1 LWPNGSEGV
10 LLHICMITSEF
21 PPQRKGL
28 KLGGVGY
35 HSFNLC
41 NELIKKGH
49 RVTVFTRGFHKEPH
63 LECMKKI
70 DVYRITYFPLYP
82 FNIKFH
88 QIFVDKLFRSM
99 ESDFDL
105 VHLQVPL
112 PPLIDTS
119 LPIVATVHSLI
130 RKPPPKM
137 LDIDLMR
144 RIAYEVFSV
153 LNYPLE
159 FEILRNA
166 DLITCVSSTVARE
179 ISDSYGFDSKIKVI
193 DNGVDTNFFVPKK
206 SNKNFSYILW
216 SGRIIYAKGLLDLVE
231 CAKYV
236 CKEDSSTSFI
246 LAGTGPLMGHL
257 KKLIS
262 NSGLEKKVILVGQ
275 LDRESLLRYYQ
286 NSTLFVLPSHH
297 ESFPNVV
304 LEAMACG
311 IPTVATDVGDVHKV
325 VKDGKTGFLVSAKDP
340 KALGQRIIELL
351 NDEALRKRM
360 GEASRRLVENYYS
373 WDSISNKVIACYKL
387 VMNQ

>member
-1 LWPNGSEGV
+1 
-10 LLHICMITSEF
+10 MITSEF
-21 PPQRKGL
+21 PPQRIGL
-28 KLGGVGY
+28 RLGGVGY

-41 NELIKKGH
+41 NELTKKGH
-49 RVTVFTRGFHKEPH
+49 RVTVFTRGFNRESSF
-63 LECMKKI
+63 ECMKKI
-70 DVYRITYFPLYP
+70 DVYRIPFFPLYP
-82 FNIKFH
+82 FHIKFH
-88 QIFVDKLFRSM
+88 KIFVNKLFRSM
-99 ESDFDL
+99 ESDLDL

-112 PPLIDTS
+112 PPLIETF
-119 LPIVATVHSLI
+119 LPMVATVHSLI
-130 RKPPPKM
+130 KGPSKM
-137 LDIDLMR
+137 LDLDLTR
-144 RIAYEVFSV
+144 RIAYKVFSV

-159 FEILRNA
+159 LEILRNA
-166 DLITCVSSTVARE
+166 DLITCVSSIVARG
-179 ISDSYGFDSKIKVI
+179 IKDFYGFNSKVI
-193 DNGVDTNFFVPKK
+193 GNGVDTDFFGTKK
-206 SNKNFSYILW
+206 SDKNVSYILW
-216 SGRIIYAKGLLDLVE
+216 SGRMIYAKGLLDLVE

-236 CKEDSSTSFI
+236 CQEDSSISFI
-246 LAGTGPLMGHL
+246 LAGAGPLRGNL

-262 NSGLEKKVILVGQ
+262 KLGLEKKVILVGQ

-286 NSTLFVLPSHH
+286 NSTIFVLPSHR

-325 VKDGKTGFLVSAKDP
+325 VKDGRTGFLVPPKDP

-360 GEASRRLVENYYS
+360 GEASRRLVENHYS